1 MEENKIAL
9 RIRECCPE
17 CGSVRC
23 KKNGHIHNGRQ
34 NYRCKVCGRSFVT
47 CPEDCVISSE
57 RRALIK
63 QLLLERISLR
73 GICRAVGVSLRWL
86 LGFITQVYQEA
97 PGSLNIDLKFSV
109 KALEIHV
116 LESEIDELWSFVGN
130 KANKQWVWLALDRK
144 TRQIIAFHVG
154 DRDKNS
160 AKQLWEKIPNTY
172 REQAIF
178 YTDQHDYY
186 PGIIPEIQ
194 HRPLLKWTGQTNHI
208 ERFNCTLRQ
217 RVSRL
222 VRQAL
227 SFSKNLQNHIGAIKY
242 FICHYNLTKAQA
254 I

>member
-1 MEENKIAL
+1 MAL
-9 RIRECCPE
+9 RIRDCCPE

-23 KKNGHIHNGRQ
+23 KKNGHIHNGKQ
-34 NYRCKVCGRSFVT
+34 NYRCKVCGRSFVAY
-47 CPEDCVISSE
+47 PENRVISSE
-57 RRALIK
+57 KRALIK

-73 GICRAVGVSLRWL
+73 GICRAVGVSLRWR

-97 PGSLNIDLKFSV
+97 PDSLNIDLKFV
-109 KALEIHV
+109 GKALEIHV

-130 KANKQWVWLALDRK
+130 QANQQWVWLALDRK

-154 DRDKNS
+154 DRSKDS
-160 AKQLWEKIPNTY
+160 AKQLWEKIPNAY

-178 YTDQHDYY
+178 YTDEYDSY
-186 PGIIPEIQ
+186 PGVIPESQ
-194 HRPLLKWTGQTNHI
+194 HRPLPKGTGQTNHI

>member
-1 MEENKIAL
+1 MAL
-9 RIRECCPE
+9 RIRDSCPE

-23 KKNGHIHNGRQ
+23 KKNGHIHNGKQ
-34 NYRCKVCGRSFVT
+34 NYRCKACGRSFVA
-47 CPEDCVISSE
+47 CPENRAISSE
-57 RRALIK
+57 KRALIE

-86 LGFITQVYQEA
+86 LGFIAQVYREA
-97 PGSLNIDLKFSV
+97 PDSLNIDLEFAG
-109 KALEIHV
+109 KALEIRV

-130 KANKQWVWLALDRK
+130 EANKRWVWLALDRK
-144 TRQIIAFHVG
+144 THQIIAFHVG
-154 DRDKNS
+154 DRSKDS
-160 AKQLWEKIPNTY
+160 AKQLWEKIPNAY

-178 YTDQHDYY
+178 YTDEYDSY
-186 PGIIPEIQ
+186 PGVIPESQ
-194 HRPLLKWTGQTNHI
+194 HRPLPKGTDQTNHI

-227 SFSKNLQNHIGAIKY
+227 SFSKNLQSHIGAIKY
-242 FICHYNLTKAQA
+242 FIYHYNLTKAQA